1 MINRGV
7 IPLCFF
13 KENMS
18 EQPETEGLH
27 MNVEVNKDAL
37 SENIRFAVNSLIGD
51 GTTKTDDGKVT
62 DFKRTIADMA
72 LQWYL
77 GENAGSYHKTTTV
90 RKTTLPLKNPPNV
103 VVHNSPER
111 KEAIQMYQNFLPTE
125 DVFSKTFW
133 DNDHWSNVFYH
144 YFAFLQ
150 EDINEAVKAVE
161 EENPEKR
168 ANIISKI
175 KKEKTRTRKKEFL
188 KMIST
193 KSGEYCMTRDG
204 GCEQEKMMTF
214 LVLTNPL
221 VLKCLMSDL
230 EEKDRKIFDYY
241 DSSYSEL
248 CKWLRTS
255 DKSMLKLFD
264 FLAIHRTWNFVL
276 FTNLTF
282 LFSNTSLLIQLG
294 LSRTQDCESHDM
306 INEFSEHSYLK
317 RIWDNLLEEYFD
329 DERKKK
335 KVRID
340 SISLQIL
347 LHYKIIKLV
356 TDKVPKRKRE
366 ESSSS
371 MNEGEQKKRKR
382 EEEGSSSM
390 NEGGQSSSS

>member
-1 MINRGV
+1 
-7 IPLCFF
+7 
-13 KENMS
+13 
-18 EQPETEGLH
+18 
-27 MNVEVNKDAL
+27 
-37 SENIRFAVNSLIGD
+37 
-51 GTTKTDDGKVT
+51 
-62 DFKRTIADMA
+62 
-72 LQWYL
+72 
-77 GENAGSYHKTTTV
+77 
-90 RKTTLPLKNPPNV
+90 

-111 KEAIQMYQNFLPTE
+111 KEAIQMYQNFLPANE
-125 DVFSKTFW
+125 IDVFSKTFW

-193 KSGEYCMTRDG
+193 KSGEYCMTREG
-204 GCEQEKMMTF
+204 GCEQEKMMTL
-214 LVLTNPL
+214 LVLTNPF

-230 EEKDRKIFDYY
+230 EEKDRKIFD
-241 DSSYSEL
+241 SSNSEL

-255 DKSMLKLFD
+255 DKSMLKWFD

-276 FTNLTF
+276 FMNLTF
-282 LFSNTSLLIQLG
+282 LFSKTSLLIQLG
-294 LSRTQDCESHDM
+294 LSRTQDCESHHM

-317 RIWDNLLEEYFD
+317 RIWDYLLEEYFD
-329 DERKKK
+329 DGKK
-335 KVRID
+335 KVLKKNLSVDIL
-340 SISLQIL
+340 SESIL
-347 LHYKIIKLV
+347 LHYKFIKVV

-366 ESSSS
+366 EGGSSS
-371 MNEGEQKKRKR
+371 MNEGESKKRKR

>member
-1 MINRGV
+1 LINRGV

-27 MNVEVNKDAL
+27 IDVEVNNDAL

-62 DFKRTIADMA
+62 DFKRIIADMA

-77 GENAGSYHKTTTV
+77 GVNAGGYHKVTKV
-90 RKTTLPLKNPPNV
+90 RKTTLPLKNPPCV
-103 VVHNSPER
+103 VKHNSPER
-111 KEAIQMYQNFLPTE
+111 KKAIQMYQNFLPTE
-125 DVFSKTFW
+125 DEFSKTFW
-133 DNDHWSNVFYH
+133 DNDHFSNVLYH

-193 KSGEYCMTRDG
+193 KSGEYCMTREG
-204 GCEQEKMMTF
+204 GCEQEKMMTL
-214 LVLTNPL
+214 LVLTNPF

-230 EEKDRKIFDYY
+230 EEKDRGIMKY
-241 DSSYSEL
+241 SSNEQF
-248 CKWLRTS
+248 KWLRTN
-255 DKSMLKLFD
+255 DKSMLKWFD

-276 FTNLTF
+276 FINLTF
-282 LFSNTSLLIQLG
+282 LFSKTSLLIQLG
-294 LSRTQDCESHDM
+294 LSRTEDCESDGM

-317 RIWDNLLEEYFD
+317 RIWDYLLEEYFD
-329 DERKKK
+329 DEKK
-335 KVRID
+335 KVPVWIE
-340 SISLQIL
+340 SILI
-347 LHYKIIKLV
+347 HYKFVKVV

-371 MNEGEQKKRKR
+371 MNEGESKKRKR